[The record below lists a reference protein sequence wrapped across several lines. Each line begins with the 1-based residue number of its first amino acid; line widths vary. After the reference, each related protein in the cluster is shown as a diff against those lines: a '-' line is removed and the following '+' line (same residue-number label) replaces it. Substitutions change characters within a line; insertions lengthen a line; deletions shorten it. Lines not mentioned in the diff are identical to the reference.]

1 MTERKRMRDWG
12 LQVGEYPP
20 GPLNAITDVS
30 GVKVGH
36 LTVIKDESISSG
48 AAKCIRTGITAVV
61 PYPLKLERRLLTG
74 SFFMR
79 PSGDVSGYEVID
91 DFCYLKS
98 PVVLTNSFSAGRIYN
113 GILSIGFGLKRDLWP
128 PIVVSLDA
136 SYLNDMDARIL
147 QEKHLIEAVET
158 ASTGRVA
165 EGSMGAGVGL
175 VSYGWK
181 GGIGSSSRRVTIL
194 GEIYHLGSLVATS
207 NLHSTSTT
215 LEGAKA
221 GKPSPSPAV
230 DKAGTLAI
238 VSATDAPLLPHQLKG
253 IARESA
259 LSLSSLVS
267 PEDGIVSLAF
277 STANVINNA
286 EEGPLTYQ
294 FQWIEERNLSPLFL
308 AVREAVK
315 EAVGNS
321 LLMAS
326 PVKGRMDREGVPIP
340 LELFKRL
347 FSEPRL

>member
-12 LQVGEYPP
+12 LQVGEHAP

-36 LTVIKDESISSG
+36 LTVIKDEPSSAG

-61 PYPLKLERRLLTG
+61 PYDLKLERRLLTG

-79 PSGDVSGYEVID
+79 PGGDVSGYEVTD

-113 GILSIGFGLKRDLWP
+113 GILSIGFGLNRDLWP
-128 PIVVSLDA
+128 PVVVSLDD
-136 SYLNDMDARIL
+136 SYLNDMDARVL
-147 QEKHLIEAVET
+147 QEEHLIQAVET
-158 ASTGRVA
+158 ASAGRLA
-165 EGSMGAGVGL
+165 EGSVGAGVGL

-181 GGIGSSSRRVTIL
+181 GGIGSSSRRVTIM
-194 GEIYHLGSLVATS
+194 GETYHIGSLVATN
-207 NLHSTSTT
+207 NLHSTSST
-215 LEGAKA
+215 LEQEKA
-221 GKPSPSPAV
+221 GNNSPSSV
-230 DKAGTLAI
+230 MVKAGTLAI
-238 VSATDAPLLPHQLKG
+238 VSATDAPMLPYQLKG
-253 IARESA
+253 LAREGA
-259 LSLSSLVS
+259 LSMASLVS
-267 PEDGIVSLAF
+267 PEDGIVSLTF
-277 STANVINNA
+277 STTNVIDNA

-294 FQWIEERNLSPLFL
+294 LQWIEEGNLFPLFS

-326 PVKGRMDREGVPIP
+326 PVRGRMDREGLPIP
-340 LELFKRL
+340 LGLFKRL
-347 FSEPRL
+347 FL